1 MAGTL
6 SAVVAAGECIED
18 RVLVGV
24 GVVWWGNWVACCSG
38 VGVGMFGDGSIGV
51 GVSIGAGVG
60 IVLGGSCILA
70 GVGSVVVAGVG
81 STGVGSAGHS

>member
-24 GVVWWGNWVACCSG
+24 GVVWWGNWVACCSE

-51 GVSIGAGVG
+51 GVSIGVVGVG
-60 IVLGGSCILA
+60 IVLGGLCILA
-70 GVGSVVVAGVG
+70 EVVSVVVAGVG
-81 STGVGSAGHS
+81 STGVG

>member
-6 SAVVAAGECIED
+6 SAVAAAGECIED

-51 GVSIGAGVG
+51 GVSIGVVGVG
-60 IVLGGSCILA
+60 IVLGGLCILA
-70 GVGSVVVAGVG
+70 GVVSVVVAGVG
-81 STGVGSAGHS
+81 STGVG